1 MVDSTIT
8 LVGFGISGQILL
20 SYILDI
26 IPAYKVAIIDP
37 DFMGGDLAREYGAIE
52 SNTTIETKVKSI
64 ETLPS
69 ATAQWSSTI
78 SSLKGRGDPSS
89 TVNLGKLAS
98 DLRIC
103 GLEMAKKVKCIYDM
117 ATAVTWVPEKS
128 AWSVTLGNCTN
139 GGNANTHTTKII
151 CFCTGMLPVKQ
162 DYGIPIIPLS
172 VALDPARLERIVL
185 PGQRVVVIG
194 SSHSA
199 TLVCKHINAIP
210 DTGISCIYRGSKPF
224 KYARD
229 NDYGGIK
236 QESASIAD
244 GILKGDYPK
253 IKLYSSA
260 NIQGVSKV
268 IREAQWIVQ
277 ATGFRENFPIISAP
291 SEVVWDSKSGTA
303 PGVPQAFAFGACV
316 PDTTEVNGVR
326 HPDISVSA
334 FVEQISVRW
343 PLLKTTI
350 QNLL

>member
-1 MVDSTIT
+1 MADSTIT

-37 DFMGGDLAREYGAIE
+37 DFIGGDLAREYGAVE

-69 ATAQWSSTI
+69 ATGLWTNTI

-89 TVNLGKLAS
+89 TVNLANLVS
-98 DLRIC
+98 DVRIS
-103 GLEMAKKVKCIYDM
+103 GIEMAKKVKCIYDM
-117 ATAVTWVPEKS
+117 ATAVTWVPEQS
-128 AWSVTLGNCTN
+128 AWSVTLGAN
-139 GGNANTHTTKII
+139 GTKHTTKII

-199 TLVCKHINAIP
+199 TLACKNINALP

-236 QESASIAD
+236 QESAAIAD
-244 GILKGDYPK
+244 GILKGDYPR
-253 IKLYSSA
+253 ITLYSSA

-268 IREAQWIVQ
+268 IREANWIVQ
-277 ATGFRENFPIISAP
+277 ATGFRENFPTILAP
-291 SEVVWDSKSGTA
+291 CDVVWDSKSGTA

-316 PDTTEVNGVR
+316 PGITEVNGVR
-326 HPDISVSA
+326 HPDISLAS
-334 FVEQISVRW
+334 FVQQISVRW

>member
-1 MVDSTIT
+1 MADSTIT
-8 LVGFGISGQILL
+8 LIGFGISGQILL
-20 SYILDI
+20 SYILDM
-26 IPAYKVAIIDP
+26 IPAYKVTIIDP

-52 SNTTIETKVKSI
+52 SNTMIETKVKSI

-69 ATAQWSSTI
+69 ATALWTNTI
-78 SSLKGRGDPSS
+78 SSLKGRGEPSS

-98 DLRIC
+98 DLRIS
-103 GLEMAKKVKCIYDM
+103 GIEMAKKVRCIYDM
-117 ATAVTWVPEKS
+117 ATGVTWVPEQS
-128 AWSVTLGNCTN
+128 AWSVTLGANSAN
-139 GGNANTHTTKII
+139 GVKHTSKII
-151 CFCTGMLPVKQ
+151 CFCSGILPVKQ

-199 TLVCKHINAIP
+199 TLACKHINAIP

-236 QESASIAD
+236 QESATIAD

-260 NIQGVSKV
+260 NIQGVYKI

-291 SEVVWDSKSGTA
+291 CEVVWDSKSGTA

-316 PDTTEVNGVR
+316 PGTTEVNGVR
-326 HPDISVSA
+326 HPDISLSA
-334 FVEQISVRW
+334 FVQQISVRW

>member
-1 MVDSTIT
+1 MADLTIT
-8 LVGFGISGQILL
+8 LIGFGISGQILL
-20 SYILDI
+20 SYILDM
-26 IPAYKVAIIDP
+26 IPAYKVTIIDP

-52 SNTTIETKVKSI
+52 SNTTIETKVKSL

-69 ATAQWSSTI
+69 ANALWSNTI
-78 SSLKGRGDPSS
+78 SSLKGRGDASA

-98 DLRIC
+98 DLRIS
-103 GLEMAKKVKCIYDM
+103 GIEMAKKVRCIYDM
-117 ATAVTWVPEKS
+117 ATAVTWVPEQS
-128 AWSVTLGNCTN
+128 AWSVTLGANGTN
-139 GGNANTHTTKII
+139 GAKHTSKII
-151 CFCTGMLPVKQ
+151 CFCSGMLPVKQ

-199 TLVCKHINAIP
+199 TLACKHLNAVP

-236 QESASIAD
+236 QESATIAD
-244 GILKGDYPK
+244 GILKGDYPR

-260 NIQGVSKV
+260 NIQGVSKI

-277 ATGFRENFPIISAP
+277 TTGFRENFPTISAP
-291 SEVVWDSKSGTA
+291 CEVVWDSKSGTA

-316 PDTTEVNGVR
+316 PDTTEVNGIR
-326 HPDISVSA
+326 HPDISLSA
-334 FVEQISVRW
+334 FVQQISVRW